1 MTIGTLST
9 GHYTVTGV
17 SHPQREY
24 ALDTWT
30 IHAGVDP
37 TDTTGALVPA
47 IHPSAA
53 YARTQLDAPGEF
65 TYSRRGNPTRAALEH
80 VLARLHDARHAV
92 AFGSGMAAVAAVGQ
106 LLPAGSHVVLP
117 DDVYGNTHRLY
128 TLILPEQNI
137 SVDFVDY
144 TDLAAVEGAIKP
156 GTRMLW
162 VETPTNPTQNIVDLA
177 AVASLGHRHG
187 LLVAVDNSW
196 LSPYFQKPLAFG
208 VDLVVESTTK
218 YLNGHDDV
226 MGGAVLTNDRG
237 LGERL
242 AFLQYVGGAVP
253 SPFDCWLLLR
263 GLKTLAVRMERHQ
276 ANALAVARFLARHPG
291 VERVYYPGLP
301 EHPGYAIARRQMR
314 GSGGMVSFEVR
325 GDREAARRVAE
336 GTRLFRLAAGFGGVE
351 SLIAHPL
358 TMTHASQ
365 AGLAI
370 APSERLLRLSVGI
383 EAEADLLADLDAA
396 LATG

>member
-1 MTIGTLST
+1 VNEPA
-9 GHYTVTGV
+9 H
-17 SHPQREY
+17 EY
-24 ALDTWT
+24 ALETWL
-30 IHAGVDP
+30 IHAGADP

-47 IHPSAA
+47 IHPSTA
-53 YARTQLDAPGEF
+53 YARQRLDEPGEF

-80 VLARLHDARHAV
+80 VLARLHGAQHAS
-92 AFGSGMAAVAAVGQ
+92 AFASGMAAVTAVGQ
-106 LLPAGSHVVLP
+106 LLKDGSHVLLP

-128 TLILPEQNI
+128 TLILPDQNI
-137 SVDFVDY
+137 EIDFVDY
-144 TDLAAVEGAIKP
+144 TDLAAVERAIRP
-156 GTRMLW
+156 TTRLFW

-177 AVASLGHRHG
+177 AVAELAHQHAC
-187 LLVAVDNSW
+187 LVAVDNSW
-196 LSPYFQKPLAFG
+196 LSPYCQQPLAFG

-226 MGGAVLTNDRG
+226 MGGAVLTNAAT

-263 GLKTLAVRMERHQ
+263 GLKTLAVRMDRHQ
-276 ANALAVARFLARHPG
+276 SNALAVARFLAHHPQ

-301 EHPGYAIARRQMR
+301 AHPRYAIAQRQMR
-314 GSGGMVSFEVR
+314 GAGGMVSFEVR

-336 GTRLFRLAAGFGGVE
+336 GTRLFQLAAGFGGVE

-365 AGLAI
+365 AGQSI
-370 APSERLLRLSVGI
+370 APSARLLRLSVGI
-383 EAEADLLADLDAA
+383 EAEADLLNDLQDA
-396 LATG
+396 LAGT

>member
-1 MTIGTLST
+1 
-9 GHYTVTGV
+9 
-17 SHPQREY
+17 
-24 ALDTWT
+24 
-30 IHAGVDP
+30 
-37 TDTTGALVPA
+37 VPP

-53 YARTQLDAPGEF
+53 FARTRLDEPGEF
-65 TYSRRGNPTRAALEH
+65 SYSRRGNPTRAALER
-80 VLARLHDARHAV
+80 VLARLHGARHAA
-92 AFGSGMAAVAAVGQ
+92 AFGSGMAAVTAVGQ
-106 LLPAGSHVVLP
+106 LLKAGSHVLLP

-128 TLILPEQNI
+128 TLILPDQQIE
-137 SVDFVDY
+137 VDFVDY
-144 TDLAAVEGAIKP
+144 TDLAAVERALRP
-156 GTRMLW
+156 TTRLLW

-177 AVASLGHRHG
+177 SLAQFARQRGV
-187 LLVAVDNSW
+187 LVAVDNSW
-196 LSPYFQKPLAFG
+196 LSPYYQQPLAFG
-208 VDLVVESTTK
+208 IDLVVESTTK

-226 MGGAVLTNDRG
+226 MGGAVLTNDPA

-263 GLKTLAVRMERHQ
+263 GLKTLAVRMDRQ
-276 ANALAVARFLARHPG
+276 AANALAVARFLSEHPG

-301 EHPGYAIARRQMR
+301 SHPDYAIARRQMR
-314 GSGGMVSFEVR
+314 GSGGMVSFAVR
-325 GDREAARRVAE
+325 GDRDAARRVAE
-336 GTRLFRLAAGFGGVE
+336 RTRLFRLAAGFGGVE

-383 EAEADLLADLDAA
+383 EAEADLLADLASA
-396 LATG
+396 LAS